1 MYQCYEIA
9 NELSLQTLW
18 EEERRTLNQEQKQS
32 FVDLGCG
39 NGLLVYILSEEGVIK
54 NYYNYYYYYYY
65 YYCYYYNYNYYE
77 KYFRGLSNI
86 LLDSLFS

>member
-1 MYQCYEIA
+1 MHVPELRMYQCYEIT

-54 NYYNYYYYYYY
+54 NYYNYYYYYY
-65 YYCYYYNYNYYE
+65 NYK

>member
-1 MYQCYEIA
+1 M
-9 NELSLQTLW
+9 QTLW

-54 NYYNYYYYYYY
+54 NYN
-65 YYCYYYNYNYYE
+65 NNNNNNNNDDDDNNYE
-77 KYFRGLSNI
+77 KYFRGLSNT